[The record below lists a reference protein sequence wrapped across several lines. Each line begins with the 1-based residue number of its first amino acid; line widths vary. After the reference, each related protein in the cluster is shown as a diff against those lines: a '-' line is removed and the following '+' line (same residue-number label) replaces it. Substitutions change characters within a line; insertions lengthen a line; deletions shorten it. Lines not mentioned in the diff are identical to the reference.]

1 LFPIRPY
8 LSLLVDCL
16 EDTDPHVRECAR
28 HSIVELF
35 SGPGVTD
42 AARADL
48 KKELMKKGVRKTIV
62 DVVLSK
68 LLAGSICSK
77 PQSREGSENGEGTN
91 LSKEYIPPS
100 MALLAKKPQAFGQG
114 GGLARTVS
122 QSSFKELQRPTS
134 RAAMASPPPQ
144 VPAEILEIQAV
155 YVGHFPEFQVY
166 PIIEIHRWPQ
176 VETWKMNLRQCT
188 NRLRYYSSFIKL
200 TRYPTPLYGRRG
212 KRLNITGSYEINPC
226 SVCEAC

>member
-1 LFPIRPY
+1 MFPIKPY

-62 DVVLSK
+62 DGVLSK
-68 LLAGSICSK
+68 LLAGSIGSK
-77 PQSREGSENGEGTN
+77 PQSREGSENGEGIN
-91 LSKEYIPPS
+91 PSKNKEYLPPS
-100 MALLAKKPQAFGQG
+100 MALLAKKPQATGPCG
-114 GGLARTVS
+114 SLARTVS
-122 QSSFKELQRPTS
+122 QSSLKELQRPTS
-134 RAAMASPPPQ
+134 RTAMASPPPEM
-144 VPAEILEIQAV
+144 PAEILEIQAV

-166 PIIEIHRWPQ
+166 P
-176 VETWKMNLRQCT
+176 N
-188 NRLRYYSSFIKL
+188 NRY
-200 TRYPTPLYGRRG
+200 T
-212 KRLNITGSYEINPC
+212 
-226 SVCEAC
+226 

>member
-28 HSIVELF
+28 DSIVELF

-62 DVVLSK
+62 DGVLSK
-68 LLAGSICSK
+68 LLTGSK
-77 PQSREGSENGEGTN
+77 PQSREGSENGESTN
-91 LSKEYIPPS
+91 PLKNKEYIPPS
-100 MALLAKKPQAFGQG
+100 MAILAKKPQTIGPG
-114 GGLARTVS
+114 DGLARTVS
-122 QSSFKELQRPTS
+122 QSSFKELRRPAS

-144 VPAEILEIQAV
+144 MPAETSEIQAF

-166 PIIEIHRWPQ
+166 Q
-176 VETWKMNLRQCT
+176 
-188 NRLRYYSSFIKL
+188 
-200 TRYPTPLYGRRG
+200 
-212 KRLNITGSYEINPC
+212 
-226 SVCEAC
+226 